1 MAIDP
6 CPEPAAM
13 LTLMTLPPA
22 HPQRLELND
31 EVHARPPEALVA
43 PLRLSY
49 LALFLDAVP
58 RDTAWQAVHDLAARF
73 SAPPPAPGATHYS
86 VNLGPFR
93 IKWEQHTEFA
103 RYKFIVAGADAGDPF
118 ASPAIDA
125 VPADWLAALPGQTLV
140 AAHVAL
146 LPASAGAVDPEEV
159 SARLFHGNPV
169 IGATVAGDTAVALTD
184 FRIHPDGFSRVLV
197 QDAGTTPRQAG
208 RLVQRLMEID
218 TYRMLALMALPVAR
232 GLAPF
237 LSQSEQE
244 LAEITA
250 ALVQATEVDEA
261 PLLERLTRLEAAI
274 EHRQSTNM
282 FRFSAAAAYYRL
294 VQQRTA
300 ELREERLPGLSN
312 FRDFTDRR
320 LAPAMATA
328 RAVAARQESLS
339 RRLARA
345 TQLLSTRV
353 DLTRERQNQALLE
366 SVDRRA
372 KLQLRLQE
380 TVEGLSAA
388 ALTYYVVGLVGY
400 AAKGLKAAGVR
411 LGGLEVDPEL
421 AMAVSIPLVALVI
434 VLGVRR
440 LRHRIMREA

>member
-1 MAIDP
+1 
-6 CPEPAAM
+6 
-13 LTLMTLPPA
+13 MTLPPA
-22 HPQRLELND
+22 HLQRLELND

-49 LALFLDAVP
+49 LALFLNAVP
-58 RDTAWQAVHDLAARF
+58 REAAWQAVHDLAARF
-73 SAPPPAPGATHYS
+73 GAPLPASNATHYS
-86 VNLGPFR
+86 ADLGPFR
-93 IKWEQHTEFA
+93 MKWEQHTEFT

-118 ASPAIDA
+118 GSPAIGA
-125 VPADWLAALPGQTLV
+125 VPADWLAGLPGQTLV

-146 LPASAGAVDPEEV
+146 LPGSSGAVDPEEV
-159 SARLFHGNPV
+159 SARLFRGNPV
-169 IGATVAGDTAVALTD
+169 IGAAVAGGAAVALTD

-197 QDAGTTPRQAG
+197 QAAGTTPRQAG

-244 LAEITA
+244 LAGITA
-250 ALVQATEVDEA
+250 ALVDAAETDEA

-274 EHRQSTNM
+274 EHRQSTTL
-282 FRFSAAAAYYRL
+282 FRFSAAEAYYGL

-300 ELREERLPGLSN
+300 ELREERLPGLST
-312 FRDFTDRR
+312 FREFTDRR
-320 LAPAMATA
+320 LAPAMGTA

-421 AMAVSIPLVALVI
+421 AMAVSIPVVALVI

-440 LRHRIMREA
+440 LRHRIMRDA

>member
-1 MAIDP
+1 
-6 CPEPAAM
+6 
-13 LTLMTLPPA
+13 MTLPPA

-31 EVHARPPEALVA
+31 EVHARPPEALVV

-58 RDTAWQAVHDLAARF
+58 RDAAWQAMHDLAARF
-73 SAPPPAPGATHYS
+73 GAPLPTPNATHYS
-86 VNLGPFR
+86 ADLGPFR
-93 IKWEQHTEFA
+93 IKWEQHTEFT

-118 ASPAIDA
+118 GSPAIGA
-125 VPADWLAALPGQTLV
+125 VPADWLAGLPGQTLV

-146 LPASAGAVDPEEV
+146 VPAGSGAVDPEEV
-159 SARLFHGNPV
+159 SARLFRGDPV
-169 IGATVAGDTAVALTD
+169 IGATVAGGAAVALTD

-197 QDAGTTPRQAG
+197 QAAGTTPRQAG

-244 LAEITA
+244 LAGITA
-250 ALVQATEVDEA
+250 ALVHAAEADEA
-261 PLLERLTRLEAAI
+261 PLLERLTRLEAGI
-274 EHRQSTNM
+274 EHRQSTNL
-282 FRFSAAAAYYRL
+282 FRFSAAAAYYGL

-300 ELREERLPGLSN
+300 ELREERLPGLST
-312 FRDFTDRR
+312 FREFTDRR
-320 LAPAMATA
+320 LAPAMGTT

-421 AMAVSIPLVALVI
+421 AMTVSIPIVALVI